1 MNTVAGTPR
10 HPQGSGDIR
19 KYLHAA
25 EALPTPHGTALKL
38 IEIARNPRA
47 TLGDTL
53 QVVRSDPAL
62 TGFVLRAAG
71 TARFGGAPGQL
82 DLHQAVRR
90 LGLDVI
96 RAHALALSLI
106 SQRTHVRCAGF
117 DYDRFWI
124 GALHQGILTDALAR
138 HCIGHAGGDA
148 FSLGLLADVGRLA
161 FATASPRDYTA
172 VLAHAGHDPLALAAA
187 ERQRFGFDHHEL
199 SAVLLADW
207 QLPSSLAD
215 IVYWQHDPEGGGF
228 APGSTSH
235 RLASILQLA
244 AALSRAAL
252 ANDTSARNDDALL
265 APAMLRAAILG
276 LEAGEMH
283 ATLADSLPALR
294 DWATLVGLPVPT
306 PLRA

>member
-1 MNTVAGTPR
+1 MNAGAGTPG
-10 HPQGSGDIR
+10 HPPGSGDIR

-25 EALPTPHGTALKL
+25 EALPTPRGTALKL
-38 IEIARNPRA
+38 IETARNPRA

-106 SQRTHVRCAGF
+106 SQRTQVRCAGF

-207 QLPSSLAD
+207 HLPGSLAD
-215 IVYWQHDPEGGGF
+215 IVYWQRDPEGGGF

-252 ANDTSARNDDALL
+252 AGDAGVRNDDAL
-265 APAMLRAAILG
+265 APATLRAAILG
-276 LEAGEMH
+276 LAAGEMQ
-283 ATLADSLPALR
+283 AILADSLPALR

-306 PLRA
+306 SLRA